1 MTWKACTLVDRN
13 VYRSTCVADPN
24 RPGEIKILLKSN
36 HSLFFQW
43 DDAES
48 MTAGSFNYS
57 LTYWPSYNTSLYL
70 TSNNTFILDGLR
82 SGTPYNVSVATVGP
96 MGFQSDSIRVYVT
109 TSKFCTFKIIEPI
122 SYIEII
128 FQDIHI
134 LWLKYFFRN

>member
-13 VYRSTCVADPN
+13 VYRSTCVSDPN

-43 DDAES
+43 DEAES

-57 LTYWPSYNTSLYL
+57 LTYWPSYKTSLYL
-70 TSNNTFILDGLR
+70 TSNNTFLLDGLR

-134 LWLKYFFRN
+134 LWLKYFL